1 MSIQPNTRRI
11 TNLVLALAVVLLGVG
26 AWLAIGIQS
35 TLAALG
41 GLPAGSSAQSEPFA
55 ETHGRLLW
63 QTAGAT
69 LALLALLGLFAWLL
83 TERAARRVSAI
94 RRELRATTITRD
106 YLDQILSGMNEAL
119 VVVERDSRIVRV
131 NPAACQMAGR
141 SEAELLNQPL
151 SILLGQERADELLGN
166 GHDTRPRDAK
176 LLRSDG
182 EHVPVSLTCS
192 TVDVPEA
199 EISGH
204 VIVAQDVSERQRADQ
219 RIRYLA
225 RIDSLTKVPN
235 RMQFQ
240 HLLQRGIARA
250 RRRGRYLA
258 LMYIDVD
265 RFKDINDTYGHL
277 AGDISLEQFSERLL
291 GCLPD
296 SATVGRLAGDEFAV
310 VLDAFESLD
319 EMMAALE
326 QQATTVLEALNQP
339 LDVLGHE
346 IYLTASIGVARY
358 PIDAGDVID
367 LIRNA
372 DAALYVA
379 KKTGG
384 NNFAIYSPEMNDKA
398 VERLMLKSKLRRALE
413 NDELTLRYQPKYSL
427 ATGKVVGAEALVRW
441 DMPERGMIPP
451 GDFVPLAEETNLI
464 LELGNWV
471 LHRVCEDYRRWQRT
485 LASPGRVSVN
495 LSLKQLRQRHFLRQV
510 GDVFRTHGVSP
521 TCLELEIT
529 ETTLMEDTER
539 TIKLLNELYGMGLH
553 LAIDDFGTGYSSL
566 SALQQFPISTLKI
579 DRSFVQYAATDR
591 DDATIVSTIIQMGHN
606 LGIEVVAEGVET
618 QAQLEFLRAERCDYA
633 QGMLFGEPF
642 EADEYAALLLRQL
655 EGTDVHRTL
664 FA

>member
-1 MSIQPNTRRI
+1 MH
-11 TNLVLALAVVLLGVG
+11 LVFVLALALLGLG

-35 TLAALG
+35 TLSALA
-41 GLPAGSSAQSEPFA
+41 GLEAERSAPSASFA
-55 ETHGRLLW
+55 DAYERLLW
-63 QTAGAT
+63 QAAGAT

-83 TERAARRVSAI
+83 AERAARGVAAI

-119 VVVERDSRIVRV
+119 VVVDHQGRIVRV
-131 NPAACQMAGR
+131 NPAACQMAAR
-141 SEAELLNQPL
+141 TEAELISQPL
-151 SILLGQERADELLGN
+151 SILLGEARAAELLGN
-166 GHDTRPRDAK
+166 GHDTRPREAK
-176 LLRSDG
+176 LLRIDG
-182 EHVPVSLTCS
+182 EHVPVSLTFS
-192 TVDVPEA
+192 TVDAPEA
-199 EISGH
+199 DLSGH
-204 VIVAQDVSERQRADQ
+204 VIVAQDVSERRRADQ

-277 AGDISLEQFSERLL
+277 AGDITLEQFSERLL
-291 GCLPD
+291 RCLPD

-310 VLDAFESLD
+310 VLDEFESLD

-326 QQATTVLEALNQP
+326 QQATTVLEALTRP

-346 IYLTASIGVARY
+346 IYLTASIGLARY
-358 PIDAGDVID
+358 PLDAGDVID

-384 NNFAIYSPEMNDKA
+384 NNFAVYSPEMNDKA

-427 ATGKVVGAEALVRW
+427 ATGKVMGAEALVRW

-510 GDVFRTHGVSP
+510 GDVFLTHGVSP

-539 TIKLLNELYGMGLH
+539 TIKLLNGLYGMGLH

-579 DRSFVQYAATDR
+579 DRSFVQHAATDS